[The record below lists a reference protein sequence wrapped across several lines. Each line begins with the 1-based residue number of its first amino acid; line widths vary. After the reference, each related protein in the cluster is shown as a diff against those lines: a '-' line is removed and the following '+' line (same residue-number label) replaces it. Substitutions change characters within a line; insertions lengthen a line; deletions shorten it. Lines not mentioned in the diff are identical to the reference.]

1 MMRAEDINSI
11 ESESG
16 IIASLIHN
24 PELSFY
30 SEYLLP
36 NHFTRR
42 IGVYTQ
48 RFVTS
53 PERASQRLT
62 RTISS
67 KT

>member
-36 NHFTRR
+36 NHFTNKENRC
-42 IGVYTQ
+42 VCQ
-48 RFVTS
+48 N
-53 PERASQRLT
+53 T
-62 RTISS
+62 RGAL
-67 KT
+67 

>member
-1 MMRAEDINSI
+1 MMKAEDINSI

-36 NHFTRR
+36 NHFTNKENRCIWR
-42 IGVYTQ
+42 N
-48 RFVTS
+48 S
-53 PERASQRLT
+53 SMSA
-62 RTISS
+62 ISLQFLIIHNF
-67 KT
+67 